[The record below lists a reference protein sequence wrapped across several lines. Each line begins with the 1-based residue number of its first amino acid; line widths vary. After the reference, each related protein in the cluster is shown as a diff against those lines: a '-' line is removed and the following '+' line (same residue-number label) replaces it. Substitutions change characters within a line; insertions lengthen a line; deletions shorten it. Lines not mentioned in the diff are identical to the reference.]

1 MSAITIYTT
10 PTCGFCH
17 MAKEYLKSKDI
28 EFDARDI
35 TTDPDAY
42 QEILDKSDQLG
53 VPVIDIDGTVL
64 VGFDRN
70 RLDLALRDKNLM

>member
-17 MAKEYLKSKDI
+17 MAKQYLSDKSI
-28 EFDARDI
+28 EFDTKDI
-35 TTDPDAY
+35 TTDADAY
-42 QEILDKSDQLG
+42 QEILEKSDQLG
-53 VPVIDIDGTVL
+53 VPVIDIDGSMI

-70 RLDLALRDKNLM
+70 KLDLVLREKKLM

>member
-1 MSAITIYTT
+1 MSAITMYTT

-17 MAKEYLKSKDI
+17 MAKQYLGSKNIAFDEKDI
-28 EFDARDI
+28 
-35 TTDPDAY
+35 TSDPTAY

-53 VPVIDIDGTVL
+53 VPVIDIDGTIV

-70 RLDLALRDKNLM
+70 KVDVVLRDKNLI